1 MPLRSEK
8 RSTASLAGW
17 LFADLSIVLMILFAS
32 TGLMADDL
40 RCDKIDNTSATS
52 PCKKTPVSTS
62 TIAPD
67 KGNGNV
73 RPKPIVMIIGNARS
87 MSTSSFQLRIER
99 EIQKQA
105 LADSSLLSAS
115 EWDFGVVLIYGGG
128 RGNDTTSGVNVAKD
142 VQRKFSADSKNRW
155 KKVRVTTFYETGFTN
170 ELGYGSVKLKLF
182 PIISK

>member
-40 RCDKIDNTSATS
+40 RCEKQDETSINS
-52 PCKKTPVSTS
+52 PCKKVPASTS
-62 TIAPD
+62 TIVPD

-73 RPKPIVMIIGNARS
+73 RPKPIVMIVNNARS
-87 MSTSSFQLRIER
+87 MSTSTFQLRIER

-105 LADSSLLSAS
+105 QADSSLQGAS
-115 EWDFGVVLIYGGG
+115 DWDFGVILIYGGG

-142 VQRKFSADSKNRW
+142 VQRKFSVDSQNRW

-182 PIISK
+182 PIITK